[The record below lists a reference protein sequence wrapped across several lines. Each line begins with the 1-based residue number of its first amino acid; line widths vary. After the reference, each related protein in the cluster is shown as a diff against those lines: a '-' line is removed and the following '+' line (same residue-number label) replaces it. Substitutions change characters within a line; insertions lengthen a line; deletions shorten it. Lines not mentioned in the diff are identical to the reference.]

1 MEIFMWMEIEN
12 DQVQRKMWLM
22 VYLFRIVLQIVD
34 NKLQNANTTGKVA
47 GIVCWE
53 VKQDNKCPHTSKPRC
68 FSPFVVH
75 II

>member
-1 MEIFMWMEIEN
+1 MEIEN

-22 VYLFRIVLQIVD
+22 AYLFRIVLQIVD

-47 GIVCWE
+47 GIVYWE
-53 VKQDNKCPHTSKPRC
+53 VKQDNKCPHTPKPRG